1 MSNLKELL
9 AKTCIDKTDAKVLLT
24 HLCQTLLEWPK
35 TALISKDQ
43 EVLSEVF
50 VNTWYALEKR
60 RYQGEPVAYLVG
72 KKGFYDIELQVNPDT
87 LIPRPET
94 EMLVD
99 FAIEKIKAHVKSQSH
114 EDKATHACFRVLDL
128 GTGSGAIALAI
139 GHFIHANDL
148 TQKSNLRF
156 DIIGVDQS
164 SGALTI
170 AQKNCNTLG
179 LQRIVRFVLGNW
191 YSNLDANEKFD
202 LILCNP
208 PYISKNDPHLNQG
221 DLRFEPRAALT
232 DEADGLEAY
241 RQILDQASLFLK
253 INGFIAVEHGFDQGS
268 DLLSLFKQ
276 YGLSG
281 PTTLQDLAGLDRVT
295 FGQSTQ
301 LNPKI

>member
-9 AKTCIDKTDAKVLLT
+9 ANSCIDKTDAKVLLR
-24 HLCQTLLEWPK
+24 HLCQTLLGWPN
-35 TALISKDQ
+35 TALVSKDQ
-43 EVLSEVF
+43 DELSNDF
-50 VNTWYALEKR
+50 VNTWHALEKR
-60 RYQGEPVAYLVG
+60 RHQGEPVAYLIG

-99 FAIEKIKAHVKSQSH
+99 FAIEKIKAHFQMHSH
-114 EDKATHACFRVLDL
+114 QNETKQDCFRILDL

-139 GHFIHANDL
+139 GQFIL
-148 TQKSNLRF
+148 TNELSKQSNLRF
-156 DIIGVDQS
+156 EIIGVDQS

-170 AQKNCNTLG
+170 AQKNCNALG
-179 LQRIVRFVLGNW
+179 LQGIVRFVLSNW
-191 YSNLDANEKFD
+191 YSELQSNEKFD
-202 LILCNP
+202 LILSNP

-241 RQILDQASLFLK
+241 RQILHQASQFLK

-276 YGLSG
+276 YGLSR
-281 PTTLQDLAGLDRVT
+281 PITLQDLARLDRVT
-295 FGQSTQ
+295 FGQYAQ
-301 LNPKI
+301 